1 MLFPLPGKMR
11 RKISQ
16 CGMLQLFR
24 TSDRTW
30 SATAARTSRHPHRPR
45 SSGSVGTSPGGIT
58 SRISFLF
65 SSAPGFW
72 QFLIKEK
79 NVFSEGDMAVYPAHG
94 VGVIRAVE
102 TKKIGGIDQSFYVFE
117 ILDNSM
123 RIMIPTSGSK
133 NVGLRA
139 IVGKH
144 EVSNVYDIL
153 ADRSVVLGTQT
164 WNRRYR
170 DYMEKIKTGSVQEV
184 AVVLRD
190 LFLLSVDKDLSY
202 GERKMLDTAKNL
214 LVKEL
219 SLAQN
224 TEESAVSKS
233 IEAIFS

>member
-1 MLFPLPGKMR
+1 M
-11 RKISQ
+11 
-16 CGMLQLFR
+16 
-24 TSDRTW
+24 
-30 SATAARTSRHPHRPR
+30 
-45 SSGSVGTSPGGIT
+45 
-58 SRISFLF
+58 
-65 SSAPGFW
+65 
-72 QFLIKEK
+72 
-79 NVFSEGDMAVYPAHG
+79 FSEGDMAVYPAHG
-94 VGVIRAVE
+94 VGVIKAVE
-102 TKKIGGIDQSFYVFE
+102 TKTVGGIDQSFYILE

-123 RIMIPTSGSK
+123 RIMIPTDTSN

-139 IVGKH
+139 IVGKD
-144 EVSNVYDIL
+144 EVGDIL
-153 ADRSVVLGTQT
+153 DILSDRTVELGTQT

-170 DYMEKIKTGSVQEV
+170 DYMEKIKTGSVHEV

-224 TEESAVSKS
+224 NSEDDVSKT

>member
-1 MLFPLPGKMR
+1 
-11 RKISQ
+11 
-16 CGMLQLFR
+16 
-24 TSDRTW
+24 
-30 SATAARTSRHPHRPR
+30 
-45 SSGSVGTSPGGIT
+45 
-58 SRISFLF
+58 
-65 SSAPGFW
+65 
-72 QFLIKEK
+72 
-79 NVFSEGDMAVYPAHG
+79 VFTEGDMAVYPAHG

-102 TKKIGGIDQSFYVFE
+102 TKSIGGIDQSFYVLE

-123 RIMIPTSGSK
+123 RILIPTKGSK

-139 IVGKH
+139 IVDKN
-144 EVSNVYDIL
+144 EVGDVLNIL
-153 ADRSVVLGTQT
+153 ADRTVELGAQT

-170 DYMEKIKTGSVQEV
+170 DYMEKIKTGSVHEV

-224 TEESAVSKS
+224 TEEAAVTKT
-233 IEAIFS
+233 IDALFS